1 MISVGAFALPGVSIS
16 YDLFIPILYRAV
28 HRGFV
33 SQVQA
38 HFVHQGLRWGFD
50 LGFSP
55 DKLPGRRFFKNY
67 PSALDAEQ
75 AVSKNILAASKTRNR
90 ILCFLLI
97 LPRFVGIYLRSSLL
111 GACSL
116 WEPSRSLMS
125 LVPTGPLVI
134 TLGQVLM
141 MPRRTITSATLFVV
155 RRRLLVIWVMLFI
168 WLFTMLTPLSPCS
181 H

>member
-16 YDLFIPILYRAV
+16 YDIFIPILYRAV

-67 PSALDAEQ
+67 QSALDAEQ
-75 AVSKNILAASKTRNR
+75 AVSKNILAASR
-90 ILCFLLI
+90 IKSLVLFFLSI
-97 LPRFVGIYLRSSLL
+97 LPRFVGICLRSSLR
-111 GACSL
+111 GACFL
-116 WEPSRSLMS
+116 
-125 LVPTGPLVI
+125 
-134 TLGQVLM
+134 
-141 MPRRTITSATLFVV
+141 
-155 RRRLLVIWVMLFI
+155 
-168 WLFTMLTPLSPCS
+168 
-181 H
+181 